1 LKGDFNVAVNS
12 AKLIEIINLIAD
24 DINANKEFLTE
35 LDSAI
40 GDADHGI
47 NMSKGFKA
55 VTEKISA
62 MADKDCGSILK
73 TTGMTLVSTVGGASG
88 PLYGTAFMRAGQVVG
103 NKTELNYDDLL
114 VILEAALAGIKM
126 RGKAEKGEKTIVD
139 ALEPAVEVLRS
150 SSSVDAKLFE
160 KAVEAAKDGV
170 EYTKGIIAKK
180 GRASYLGERSIGHQ
194 DPGATSTYIILAAIH
209 KALNEKSS

>member
-1 LKGDFNVAVNS
+1 LKGDLNVAVSS
-12 AKLIEIINLIAD
+12 AKLIEIINLIAN
-24 DINANKEFLTE
+24 DIQKNKDFLTE

-55 VTEKISA
+55 VTEKIAA
-62 MADKDCGSILK
+62 MTDKDCGSILK
-73 TTGMTLVSTVGGASG
+73 TVGMTLVSTVGGASG
-88 PLYGTAFMRAGQVVG
+88 PLYGTAFMRAGQAVG
-103 NKTELNYDDLL
+103 AKTELGFEDLL

-126 RGKAEKGEKTIVD
+126 RGKAEKGEKTIID
-139 ALEPAVEVLRS
+139 ALEPAVEVLKS
-150 SSSVDAKLFE
+150 SKVNEKLVE
-160 KAVEAAKDGV
+160 EAVKAAKAGV

-194 DPGATSTYIILAAIH
+194 DPGATSCYIMLAAIL
-209 KALNEKSS
+209 KAINNNNR

>member
-1 LKGDFNVAVNS
+1 MAVNG
-12 AKLIEIINLIAD
+12 AELIEIINLIAH
-24 DINANKEFLTE
+24 DIQENKDFLTE

-55 VTEKISA
+55 VIEKIST

-73 TTGMTLVSTVGGASG
+73 TVGMTLVSTVGGASG

-103 NKTELNYDDLL
+103 AKKQLGFDDVPILL
-114 VILEAALAGIKM
+114 DAALEGIKM
-126 RGKAEKGEKTIVD
+126 RGKAQKDEKTIID
-139 ALEPAVEVLRS
+139 ALEPAVEVLKS
-150 SSSVDAKLFE
+150 SPVDIKLMDE
-160 KAVEAAKDGV
+160 AVKAAKDGV

-180 GRASYLGERSIGHQ
+180 GRASYLGERSLGHQ
-194 DPGATSTYIILAAIH
+194 DPGATSCYIMLSATYN
-209 KALNEKSS
+209 ALYHRNS

>member
-1 LKGDFNVAVNS
+1 MAVNS

>member
-1 LKGDFNVAVNS
+1 MAVNS
-12 AKLIEIINLIAD
+12 AELIEIINLIAH
-24 DINANKEFLTE
+24 DIQKNRDFLTE

-55 VTEKISA
+55 VTEKIST

-73 TTGMTLVSTVGGASG
+73 TVGMTLVSTVGGASG
-88 PLYGTAFMRAGQVVG
+88 PLYGTAFMRAGQAIG
-103 NKTELNYDDLL
+103 SKTELGFEDLL
-114 VILEAALAGIKM
+114 VTLEAALEGIKM
-126 RGKAEKGEKTIVD
+126 RGKAVKGEKTIVD
-139 ALEPAVEVLRS
+139 ALEPAVEALKS
-150 SSSVDAKLFE
+150 SPTIDINLMEEAV
-160 KAVEAAKDGV
+160 KAAEAGV

-194 DPGATSTYIILAAIH
+194 DPGATSCHIMLTAILKGI
-209 KALNEKSS
+209 KDS

>member
-1 LKGDFNVAVNS
+1 VAVNS
-12 AKLIEIINLIAD
+12 AKLIEIINLIAN
-24 DINANKEFLTE
+24 DIQKNKDFLTE

-55 VTEKISA
+55 VTEKIAA
-62 MADKDCGSILK
+62 MTDKDCGSILK
-73 TTGMTLVSTVGGASG
+73 TVGMTLVSTVGGASG
-88 PLYGTAFMRAGQVVG
+88 PLYGTAFMRAGQAVG
-103 NKTELNYDDLL
+103 AKTELGFEDLL

-126 RGKAEKGEKTIVD
+126 RGKAEKGEKTIID
-139 ALEPAVEVLRS
+139 ALEPAVEVLKS
-150 SSSVDAKLFE
+150 SKVNEKLVE
-160 KAVEAAKDGV
+160 EAVKAAKDGV

-194 DPGATSTYIILAAIH
+194 DPGATSCYIMLAAIL
-209 KALNEKSS
+209 KAINNNKR